1 MFLFYYTSHL
11 TFGHFS
17 IIFSFNFDLSLHC
30 KSSLSCSKSILSLSP
45 IPSSSSTLSTT
56 YSFLIKR
63 NFVYEQPK
71 GYGHDCDFTSDSS
84 CGWEAVCSEE
94 ELLVCSAPGSSRD
107 TKIDK
112 KGFDLSRIWFLKLR
126 LFVSDQISQKVKP
139 VLLTSSPLNKA
150 ANLARPFPPAI
161 T

>member
-1 MFLFYYTSHL
+1 MAM
-11 TFGHFS
+11 
-17 IIFSFNFDLSLHC
+17 IVI
-30 KSSLSCSKSILSLSP
+30 
-45 IPSSSSTLSTT
+45 
-56 YSFLIKR
+56 
-63 NFVYEQPK
+63 
-71 GYGHDCDFTSDSS
+71 FTSDSS

-139 VLLTSSPLNKA
+139 VLLTSSPLSKA